1 MFFLQMSGWIHIGRT
16 QNDHQ
21 TDSPGAATVAADS
34 QTSVA
39 AFTGEPSLAT
49 MQAQIQTLQQELAF
63 AASERDQLRQTV
75 DAINTFQTNQDER
88 FLPGAVSDDAATS
101 AASADLPNNTTGR
114 GGNRNGAATQTQYDG
129 LITAG
134 VDPGTAVEIKQ
145 RSDQWAL
152 DRLDLIDTASREG
165 WRDSDEF
172 AEKMRELREQRVDIR
187 SEIGDTAYDGY
198 LYAAGESNRVQIQSI
213 IDGSAA
219 QVSGMTTGDI
229 VLAYADALIYT
240 SRELQNAT
248 RDGIRG
254 ELVSVSVLRSGRT
267 LNLAIPRGPLGVTLS
282 GISAIPQQ

>member
-1 MFFLQMSGWIHIGRT
+1 MLFLQMSGWIQIGRS
-16 QNDHQ
+16 QSDHQ
-21 TDSPGAATVAADS
+21 TVSPGAVTAAADS

-39 AFTGEPSLAT
+39 AFTGEPSLVT
-49 MQAQIQTLQQELAF
+49 LQTQIQTLQQELAF

-75 DAINTFQTNQDER
+75 DAINSLQANQDER
-88 FLPGAVSDDAATS
+88 FLPGALSDDAATS
-101 AASADLPNNTTGR
+101 ATGADLHNSTGR
-114 GGNRNGAATQTQYDG
+114 GGNRNVSATQTQYDG

-134 VDPGTAVEIKQ
+134 VDQGTAVEIKQ
-145 RSDQWAL
+145 RSDQWTL

-172 AEKMRELREQRVDIR
+172 GEKMRELHEQRVDIR
-187 SEIGDTAYDGY
+187 SEIGDTAYDNY
-198 LYAAGESNRVQIQSI
+198 LYAAGESNRVQVRSI
-213 IDGSAA
+213 INGSAA
-219 QVSGMTTGDI
+219 QVSGITTGDI

-254 ELVSVSVLRSGRT
+254 ELVSVSVLRGGQT

-282 GISAIPQQ
+282 GVSAIPQQ